1 MDHWPPSPEI
11 STKPN
16 LHTPKQRLNSI
27 KIPRNSKPQILH
39 WNKTFP
45 GSATGSSTSPQPSTH
60 PQKCKTTPR
69 TFVVERPT
77 KPQIL
82 IQRTHNHHHQYSQP
96 RLPALPH
103 FQPPSF
109 SAALRTQNDFNP
121 DQNAPKRTQKNYNLS
136 RKDIEIPKAVR
147 VFSNWI
153 RPDWVL
159 ALKTREPKPFSF
171 LYSSSRNARSYQT
184 QWPKKQVK
192 CQKIPICRKNA
203 FRWAVFG
210 CAGDAFSKKI
220 GEFSPSRSAIGE

>member
-1 MDHWPPSPEI
+1 MSLSEPNILPLIFREELLTISLLSHQSTPLQTTNRDQALHHPNSLKPWMDHWPPSPEI

-121 DQNAPKRTQKNYNLS
+121 DQNAPKRTQK
-136 RKDIEIPKAVR
+136 ITFPEGI
-147 VFSNWI
+147 
-153 RPDWVL
+153 
-159 ALKTREPKPFSF
+159 
-171 LYSSSRNARSYQT
+171 
-184 QWPKKQVK
+184 
-192 CQKIPICRKNA
+192 
-203 FRWAVFG
+203 
-210 CAGDAFSKKI
+210 
-220 GEFSPSRSAIGE
+220 